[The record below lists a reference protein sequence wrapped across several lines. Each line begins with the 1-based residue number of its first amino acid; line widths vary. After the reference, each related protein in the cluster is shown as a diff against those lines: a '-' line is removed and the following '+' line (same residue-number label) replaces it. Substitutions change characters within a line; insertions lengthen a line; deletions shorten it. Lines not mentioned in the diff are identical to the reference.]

1 MDGVS
6 LLTLTIINVENQDF
20 LVYVNRFANWVQPLL
35 CLGRL
40 RPHCGRNLLKILGKP
55 GKALEKILGE
65 SVLSE

>member
-1 MDGVS
+1 M
-6 LLTLTIINVENQDF
+6 IINVENQDF
-20 LVYVNRFANWVQPLL
+20 LVYVNRFANCVQPIL

-40 RPHCGRNLLKILGKP
+40 RPHCVHNLLKILGQP